1 MRTQSTCSRFSYQP
15 CTVPA
20 GGCSISRQNCEGCRS
35 WREESARLIR
45 VQGLTRTIQELRVFI
60 RKSNE
65 ALSTSV
71 SSEDVDHLI
80 EVELVTVPVIA
91 LRSATWLPN
100 AQKNA
105 LTNLLLALRLQL
117 CTTIGLE

>member
-1 MRTQSTCSRFSYQP
+1 M
-15 CTVPA
+15 
-20 GGCSISRQNCEGCRS
+20 
-35 WREESARLIR
+35 LIR

-80 EVELVTVPVIA
+80 EVELVTVPVITI
-91 LRSATWLPN
+91 RSATWLPN
-100 AQKNA
+100 AQKDA
-105 LTNLLLALRLQL
+105 LAKFSLTLRFQL

>member
-1 MRTQSTCSRFSYQP
+1 M
-15 CTVPA
+15 
-20 GGCSISRQNCEGCRS
+20 
-35 WREESARLIR
+35 
-45 VQGLTRTIQELRVFI
+45 QGLTRTIQELRVFI

-80 EVELVTVPVIA
+80 EVQLVTVPVVAI
-91 LRSATWLPN
+91 RSATWLPN
-100 AQKNA
+100 AQKDA
-105 LTNLLLALRLQL
+105 LTILLLALRLQL